1 MGKGAR
7 YAILTVAAFLPWL
20 ADEARAANNAYAVD
34 SADIGET
41 GSCKIESWLSSA
53 TNTDFTAVA
62 NPSCVVDPF
71 KLKPVELSLLT
82 NRAKSDGEWSTSLAP
97 KAKVNLVPTGVGKL
111 GVAFYQP
118 IRHRD
123 HGRDCESL
131 AGHSIEG
138 TRGTVSSLK
147 EGLLPLSQTAMRF
160 HGRVGYH
167 EFEGPAISGAE
178 CDRVVRDLGEHDVLL
193 LRNHGLLARG
203 RTIPPAFNAIYWLEN
218 ACRFQVDLL
227 GCNRAVHQPS
237 PAAIE
242 NTVTCFAGQEITLL
256 NEADTNPALNAD
268 ARQGTGGYG
277 SLEWAALLRKLDRL
291 DPSFRS

>member
-1 MGKGAR
+1 MGNMKVLS
-7 YAILTVAAFLPWL
+7 I
-20 ADEARAANNAYAVD
+20 
-34 SADIGET
+34 ADIKSVVTLEEWQTRIDLAACYRLMAVFGMTDLIYNHISARVPGEE
-41 GSCKIESWLSSA
+41 GSYLINPYGMLYEEITAASLVKIDVA
-53 TNTDFTAVA
+53 GNT
-62 NPSCVVDPF
+62 
-71 KLKPVELSLLT
+71 LL
-82 NRAKSDGEWSTSLAP
+82 
-97 KAKVNLVPTGVGKL
+97 
-111 GVAFYQP
+111 QP
-118 IRHRD
+118 D
-123 HGRDCESL
+123 HGYNVNV
-131 AGHSIEG
+131 AGFYLHAPIHTARLDLHCIIHTHTRAG
-138 TRGTVSSLK
+138 TAVSSLK

-218 ACRFQVDLL
+218 ACRIQVDLL

-256 NEADTNPALNAD
+256 NEAATNPALNAD

-277 SLEWAALLRKLDRL
+277 SLEWAALLRKLDR
-291 DPSFRS
+291 S